1 LEAAEMLR
9 RDGFAPDASML
20 VRLIA
25 ARPSLVVGLHAI
37 IEGFDAL
44 S

>member
-1 LEAAEMLR
+1 LQTADVRR
-9 RDGFAPDASML
+9 RDRFAPDASIL

-25 ARPSLVVGLHAI
+25 ARPSLVGGIYAI
-37 IEGFDAL
+37 VEGIDAL